1 MRFSAVVTKENH
13 IYVANCPELDVV
25 SQGSTIEEALANL
38 GEAIELYL
46 EDPDA
51 KRPEQENA
59 PLVTFVEVPEV
70 GSASDLRA

>member
-1 MRFSAVVTKENH
+1 MRFSAVVTKENR
-13 IYVANCPELDVV
+13 IYVASCPELDVA
-25 SQGSTIEEALANL
+25 SQGSTIEEALVNL

-51 KRPEQENA
+51 KRPELENA
-59 PLVTFVEVPEV
+59 PLVTFVEVPEN